1 MSKRGARGSGEG
13 RDNSWRCILQRG
25 MPATVAATAALAEP
39 RVRRSWIAFRGRAR
53 TVNVR
58 SKEEGTFA
66 AIRNDRRG
74 YSRLNDSARNK
85 YCSPGKL
92 SIGYGNW
99 MFEVWREGEKERTR
113 ETRERRRKRNRWC
126 SQTILHR
133 VLTVGK
139 SIRDSRFDLYDQ
151 IPVAATTARDR
162 ERERHTDGTRRTG

>member
-1 MSKRGARGSGEG
+1 M
-13 RDNSWRCILQRG
+13 
-25 MPATVAATAALAEP
+25 VALAESGEEVGS
-39 RVRRSWIAFRGRAR
+39 RFAGERQ

-74 YSRLNDSARNK
+74 YSGLNDSARNK

-99 MFEVWREGEKERTR
+99 MFSIERGEKERGG
-113 ETRERRRKRNRWC
+113 RKRNRWC
-126 SQTILHR
+126 SQTILHC

-151 IPVAATTARDR
+151 IPVGATTGRDR
-162 ERERHTDGTRRTG
+162 TRER

>member
-1 MSKRGARGSGEG
+1 MEKRRSRRLRERGEAGENEAAYSNRGRRRDGHDSGG
-13 RDNSWRCILQRG
+13 GGGGGLG
-25 MPATVAATAALAEP
+25 GTKG
-39 RVRRSWIAFRGRAR
+39 RSWIAFRGRAQ

-85 YCSPGKL
+85 YCSSGKL

-99 MFEVWREGEKERTR
+99 MFRIAERRGRE
-113 ETRERRRKRNRWC
+113 RERRRNRWC

-139 SIRDSRFDLYDQ
+139 SIRDGRFDLYDQ
-151 IPVAATTARDR
+151 IPVAATT
-162 ERERHTDGTRRTG
+162 G